1 MQLITISREFGSGG
15 RELGKRLADILG
27 CDYYDR
33 EIILSIAQQKGMD
46 EKYVEDA
53 LQGGGWKNIPLTFR
67 RSLSTAS
74 VNGNT
79 VELLLAQKQIVEAIA
94 SRGRSSVIV
103 GRNADVLLAEYSPL
117 RLFVCAEESA
127 KLQRCLDRATAGE
140 SLNEKELLRQMRRID
155 KSRAKTRELLSASSW
170 GQRDA
175 YELTVNTTGW
185 QIKELAPV
193 IAAYAEKWF
202 GRAQ

>member
-27 CDYYDR
+27 WDYYDR

-67 RSLSTAS
+67 RSLSVSS
-74 VNGNT
+74 VNGNA

-94 SRGRSSVIV
+94 ARGSNAVIV
-103 GRNADVLLAEYSPL
+103 GRNADVLLAEHNPL

-140 SLNEKELLRQMRRID
+140 SLTEKELLRQMRRID

>member
-1 MQLITISREFGSGG
+1 
-15 RELGKRLADILG
+15 
-27 CDYYDR
+27 
-33 EIILSIAQQKGMD
+33 
-46 EKYVEDA
+46 
-53 LQGGGWKNIPLTFR
+53 
-67 RSLSTAS
+67 
-74 VNGNT
+74 
-79 VELLLAQKQIVEAIA
+79 
-94 SRGRSSVIV
+94 VIV
-103 GRNADVLLAEYSPL
+103 GRNADVLLAEHNPL

-140 SLNEKELLRQMRRID
+140 SLTEKELLRQMRRID
-155 KSRAKTRELLSASSW
+155 KNRAKTRELLSASSW

-175 YELTVNTTGW
+175 YELMVNTTGW

>member
-27 CDYYDR
+27 WDYYDR

-67 RSLSTAS
+67 RSLSASS
-74 VNGNT
+74 VNGNA

-94 SRGRSSVIV
+94 ARGRNAVIV
-103 GRNADVLLAEYSPL
+103 GRNADVLLAEHNPL

-140 SLNEKELLRQMRRID
+140 NLTEKELLRQMRRID

-193 IAAYAEKWF
+193 IAVYAEKWF
-202 GRAQ
+202 GREQ

>member
-79 VELLLAQKQIVEAIA
+79 VELLLAQKQVVEAIA
-94 SRGRSSVIV
+94 ARGRNAVIV

-140 SLNEKELLRQMRRID
+140 NLTEKELLRQMRRID
-155 KSRAKTRELLSASSW
+155 KSRAKTRELLSASAW